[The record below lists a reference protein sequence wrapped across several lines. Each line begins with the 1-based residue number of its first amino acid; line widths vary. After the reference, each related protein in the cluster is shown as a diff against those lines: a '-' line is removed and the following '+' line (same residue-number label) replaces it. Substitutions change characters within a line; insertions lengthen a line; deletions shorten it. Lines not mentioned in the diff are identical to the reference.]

1 MVDKKKEG
9 RKEGRNFDFGV
20 TVTLPFSFFFFIFPP
35 KFMADKMETEE
46 VEVKLAV
53 TVPEKE
59 EKESPFVVGGFRF
72 WSKAILLAA

>member
-1 MVDKKKEG
+1 
-9 RKEGRNFDFGV
+9 
-20 TVTLPFSFFFFIFPP
+20 
-35 KFMADKMETEE
+35 METEEVE